1 MDNNKPLFLKL
12 SREDQ
17 KAALE
22 ALIFASEEPV
32 TYDTLFKILVVGK
45 NVKIPVSVH
54 NEEQEQKQNGSSE
67 PLTESSFDYEK
78 EAKSKW
84 DFSVGLFE
92 ELITEINIELINTNR
107 PFQIIQ
113 VGGGWQFG
121 TRKEFGELIHHLTRS
136 RPKRRFSQAALECLA
151 IIAYRQ
157 PVTKPEVDQIR
168 GVNSNEVVNSLVEKN
183 LVEPVGQK
191 ETIGKPWMFG
201 TTTDFL
207 KAFGL
212 NSIEELPKLRE
223 LDEVVQMLNAENPDE
238 EIVIDATGEKEE
250 SKSAEIE
257 EAKDNENLP
266 PTVES
271 NVEADKQ
278 QNNADDEFEELL
290 VEVDKSTDDVQVEAE
305 TLKDN
310 TQVGTVLAEDSAEA
324 EEQDGQEL

>member
-17 KAALE
+17 KAAIE
-22 ALIFASEEPV
+22 ALVFASEEPV
-32 TYDTLFKILVVGK
+32 TYDSLFRILIAGN
-45 NVKIPVSVH
+45 NVKIPVTVH
-54 NEEQEQKQNGSSE
+54 NEKLAPKQNGDAE
-67 PLTESSFDYEK
+67 HIGESSFDYEK
-78 EAKSKW
+78 EAQSKW
-84 DFSVGLFE
+84 DFSVGLFD

-113 VGGGWQFG
+113 AGSGWQFG
-121 TRKEFGELIHHLTRS
+121 TRKEFGELIHHLTHS

-151 IIAYRQ
+151 IITYRQ

-212 NSIEELPKLRE
+212 NSLEELPKLRE
-223 LDEVVQMLNAENPDE
+223 LDEVVEMLNAENPEE
-238 EIVIDATGEKEE
+238 EIIIDASGEKNET
-250 SKSAEIE
+250 
-257 EAKDNENLP
+257 EAAKPDTNSGDTSDVAVAADISGTDLQMNDDNENNSEIAGEKKETQLM
-266 PTVES
+266 TDTT
-271 NVEADKQ
+271 N
-278 QNNADDEFEELL
+278 DETP
-290 VEVDKSTDDVQVEAE
+290 VNSVV
-305 TLKDN
+305 
-310 TQVGTVLAEDSAEA
+310 AEDSNEA
-324 EEQDGQEL
+324 EEQDKQNL